1 MENVILGYEKSK
13 RFWNK
18 FFTKFYIAFQIVTI
32 DSTYIGVEI
41 VVDNLRGF
49 YNDSQKT
56 IVYDSFGDITS
67 VPRGN
72 FVPMEFVLYQNYPNP
87 FNPTTK
93 IRFIVPESGNY
104 KLEVFNT
111 LGQKVETLLDAY
123 LAPGI
128 QEYSFNGANL
138 PSESMCIDSNLV
150 LFLRQKNDST

>member
-1 MENVILGYEKSK
+1 MK
-13 RFWNK
+13 RAKDFGIN

-138 PSESMCIDSNLV
+138 PSGVYVYRLQSSSFSQTKKMIL
-150 LFLRQKNDST
+150 LK